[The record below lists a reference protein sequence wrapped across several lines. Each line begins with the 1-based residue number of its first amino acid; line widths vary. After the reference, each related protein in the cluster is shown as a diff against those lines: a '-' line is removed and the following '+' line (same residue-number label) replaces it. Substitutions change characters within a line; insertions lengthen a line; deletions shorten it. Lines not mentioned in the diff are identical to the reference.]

1 MIKQADFF
9 AQVKHQGT
17 LQIEWCTFTHD
28 SLLFLFPFY
37 RKQKFRSEFI
47 FITSFTLSVFMHFN
61 GMKESTLKPIII
73 SVVLYVLP
81 QS

>member
-1 MIKQADFF
+1 MEHRFLGPSKLYDAPLLFI
-9 AQVKHQGT
+9 
-17 LQIEWCTFTHD
+17 HD
-28 SLLFLFPFY
+28 SLPLLFPFY
-37 RKQKFRSEFI
+37 RKQKIMSEFI
-47 FITSFTLSVFMHFN
+47 FSTSFTLSVFTYFN